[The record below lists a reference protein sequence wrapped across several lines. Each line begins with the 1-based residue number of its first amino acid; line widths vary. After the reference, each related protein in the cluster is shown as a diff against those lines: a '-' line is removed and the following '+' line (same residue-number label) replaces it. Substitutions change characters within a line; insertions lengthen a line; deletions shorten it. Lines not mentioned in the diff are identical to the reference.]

1 MRGIHYMAS
10 QVNIE
15 LADAILANSDKLEYS
30 GSHLKEIEVV
40 ECLSNAVHAQMSKYY
55 GSKVA
60 PERERYI
67 LFQELLSPENLSH
80 YNTELSPELWSFD
93 DVKAV
98 IDASVGFQSIS
109 ISDASR
115 EALQNVQS
123 IDANELCYLYVKLLE
138 QCKVEF
144 DSLKK
149 EDVAWVKLRINNKIE
164 VGGVKVL
171 VNNDFNLRNIAIRVG
186 SEVAIYDWELAVFG
200 LPLRV
205 LVEFLSFV
213 ITDDWTDDQI
223 HEMVSYHISELE
235 GPQLVTFRMIGGK
248 TS

>member
-1 MRGIHYMAS
+1 
-10 QVNIE
+10 
-15 LADAILANSDKLEYS
+15 
-30 GSHLKEIEVV
+30 
-40 ECLSNAVHAQMSKYY
+40 
-55 GSKVA
+55 
-60 PERERYI
+60 
-67 LFQELLSPENLSH
+67 
-80 YNTELSPELWSFD
+80 LWSFD

-138 QCKVEF
+138 QCKVES

-186 SEVAIYDWELAVFG
+186 GEVAIYDWELAVFG

-235 GPQLVTFRMIGGK
+235 GLQLVTFRMIGGK